1 MNGSEAKEGKIR
13 ARDWLP
19 VIPGILFVLTFIVQ
33 LFLDLFMNP
42 DTSTQATLFTSMIR
56 AVNFFS
62 LAFAIFFMGYGK
74 DQKEKQKF
82 SFSLFLRNNSH
93 VFFFTVFYVFVLLSS
108 VINGITR
115 DVLFGMEYRN
125 IGILELF
132 IFLFIYVKLPDSVKE
147 TKVKR
152 IVAGLFLLASS
163 LIALCALYDRF
174 IGKIAAFAGKKGLSA
189 IFLNGNHYGYFLVM
203 AVCIAF
209 MMTVTEEKTVSAFF
223 CFLAYILNFSAIVIN
238 NSAGCFLAVSITIVL
253 MTGLLAAKNMT
264 NRRFWFMILLLPLVP
279 ALMYALMTQGIH
291 AAEIEQIFNSV
302 YRNMIETVCD
312 AGNILNGS
320 LLADAAGSNRIRLWK
335 ETVHL
340 IMKKPVLGFGC
351 EGISLKL
358 ADSFGIYNAHNEL
371 LTFAAYFGLPAA
383 AAYVLGVFSIFIKSA
398 AAHDKNHRMELCFL
412 AGSVGYFISS
422 LFGTAMFYTFPLFM
436 IFLGLAH
443 IRKGS

>member
-19 VIPGILFVLTFIVQ
+19 VIPGILFVLTFIFQ

-42 DTSTQATLFTSMIR
+42 DASTQATLFASMIR

-93 VFFFTVFYVFVLLSS
+93 FFFFTVFYVFVLLSS

-132 IFLFIYVKLPDSVKE
+132 IFLFIYVKLPDSVKD

-209 MMTVTEEKTVSAFF
+209 MMTVTEEKMTSAFF
-223 CFLAYILNFSAIVIN
+223 CFLAYILNLSVLVIN
-238 NSAGCFLAVSITIVL
+238 NSAGCFLAVFLTLVL
-253 MTGLLAAKNMT
+253 MTGLLAAGKMT
-264 NRRFWFMILLLPLVP
+264 NRRFWFMIILLPLVP
-279 ALMYALMTQGIH
+279 ALMYALMTQGIF
-291 AAEIEQIFNSV
+291 AAQIERIFNSV

-312 AGNILNGS
+312 AGNIFNRS
-320 LLADAAGSNRIRLWK
+320 ILADAAGSNRIRLWK
-335 ETVHL
+335 ETLRL
-340 IMKKPVLGFGC
+340 IMQKPFLGFGC

-371 LTFAAYFGLPAA
+371 LTFAAYFGVPAA

-398 AAHDKNHRMELCFL
+398 AAHDKNQRVELCFL
-412 AGSVGYFISS
+412 AGSIGYFISS
-422 LFGTAMFYTFPLFM
+422 FFGTAMFYTYPLFM
-436 IFLGLAH
+436 IFLGFAH